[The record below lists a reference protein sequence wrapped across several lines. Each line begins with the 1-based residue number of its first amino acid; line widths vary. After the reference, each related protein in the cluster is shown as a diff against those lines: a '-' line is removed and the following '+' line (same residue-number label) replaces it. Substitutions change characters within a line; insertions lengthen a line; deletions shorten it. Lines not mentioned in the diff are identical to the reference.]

1 MVARVAERIARG
13 IKARTDKIH
22 QRRIEPDA
30 VRQPGG
36 DLQILGLKSAGEPAA
51 DYMLLQ
57 HQVGMKVAAGGDV
70 EDLHHAPGIKAE
82 ALASKQC
89 LGTGGKGRR
98 GNKVVQRLHRVSAA
112 QASSVKQ
119 PIAHRT
125 QQRTGALDGT
135 LVVGGEL
142 GAQFLGGHDHKSG
155 SGISVSWAP
164 KMFVNLA
171 GGGEVASPVGV
182 EVAFTFSSV
191 KIPLWFLQTLDGGS
205 FFGGSLSFVF

>member
-1 MVARVAERIARG
+1 MSENRARSKRRRRVGPWLAALAATAVVFCAGNARAESGFEFDLRILDGFYATN
-13 IKARTDKIH
+13 AH
-22 QRRIEPDA
+22 Q
-30 VRQPGG
+30 
-36 DLQILGLKSAGEPAA
+36 SAGGLVGGFRLG
-51 DYMLLQ
+51 DSTWFGKDSSFGMLILT
-57 HQVGMKVAAGGDV
+57 GV
-70 EDLHHAPGIKAE
+70 EG
-82 ALASKQC
+82 
-89 LGTGGKGRR
+89 
-98 GNKVVQRLHRVSAA
+98 
-112 QASSVKQ
+112 
-119 PIAHRT
+119 
-125 QQRTGALDGT
+125 GALFSKHVDGT